1 VCGGARLGAMGGG
14 EHGVRG
20 RITSVRAGVVRS
32 RKGICGGRVGG
43 PPLSDRVR
51 GLPGHGKAGVTRAPW
66 KAASREDVNERGS
79 KARFCA
85 RLGVRGSWGA
95 PGRKGVAARTV
106 PCASANTATAWRR
119 SHERTTRHT
128 TATRTNE
135 LASER
140 SAMKAAAPARKHPSL
155 ARRPASPAAAQRRGA
170 TTRSTSARRPG
181 HPHGAGSDCPHLG
194 GHGPKCRRVGEE
206 RRGGW
211 DGEEEEEA
219 GGGATSRRKRKQR
232 MQVFTAGP
240 APPSGGSGFA
250 AIGFPRGRLL
260 SPLRS
265 PLHFSSGRR
274 CGTAGAPPL
283 GG

>member
-1 VCGGARLGAMGGG
+1 MGGG

-20 RITSVRAGVVRS
+20 RLTSVRAGVVRS
-32 RKGICGGRVGG
+32 RKGVRGGRGFGG
-43 PPLSDRVR
+43 PPLGDRVR
-51 GLPGHGKAGVTRAPW
+51 GLPGHGKAGATRAPW
-66 KAASREDVNERGS
+66 KAASRTDINERGS
-79 KARFCA
+79 KARFCP
-85 RLGVRGSWGA
+85 RLGVRVCWGA

-106 PCASANTATAWRR
+106 PCASANASTAWRCG
-119 SHERTTRHT
+119 HERTTRHT

-140 SAMKAAAPARKHPSL
+140 TSMKAAVPARKHTSL
-155 ARRPASPAAAQRRGA
+155 ARRPASPAAARWRGA

-219 GGGATSRRKRKQR
+219 GGGAASRRKRKQR
-232 MQVFTAGP
+232 MQALTAGP

-250 AIGFPRGRLL
+250 VNDFPAGGSSPHSLL
-260 SPLRS
+260 
-265 PLHFSSGRR
+265 PLHCSSGGR